1 MADYQ
6 RLLEMWREEK
16 KKRQEAEGEL
26 TIIKGIGNNSPEMKA
41 LQKENEKL
49 KKDLTKEKLD
59 REYDNSVHK
68 QEIEDL
74 IKGKFKR

>member
-1 MADYQ
+1 MSDYQ
-6 RLLEMWREEK
+6 KLLEMWREEK
-16 KKRQEAEGEL
+16 QKRQKLE
-26 TIIKGIGNNSPEMKA
+26 T
-41 LQKENEKL
+41 ENEKL

-74 IKGKFKR
+74 MKGKFKR